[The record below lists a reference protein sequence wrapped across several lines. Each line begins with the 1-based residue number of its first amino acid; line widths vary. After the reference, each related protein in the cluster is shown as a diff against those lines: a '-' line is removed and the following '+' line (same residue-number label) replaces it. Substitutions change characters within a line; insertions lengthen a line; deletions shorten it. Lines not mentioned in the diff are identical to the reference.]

1 MADPGRSRQPVSV
14 PRVAANPKAKEKR
27 VRIRKILIPTDFSD
41 CARSALDRAFF
52 LARRYAA
59 EVHFLH
65 VVVLHDDNPVAPIS
79 TFPESE
85 EIHRHLAT
93 LAEAE
98 MAKIQA
104 SVPDLETVAHVRHGL
119 AAAPAILDLA
129 MQEGID
135 LIVLGAHGRRGWRR
149 FLLGSVAE
157 EVVRLAN
164 CPVLTVRVAD
174 KDGTPTS
181 TGLGPL
187 LAPVDFSHE
196 SAIALGVAKEL
207 AAEWDVELHLLYVME
222 KPLSPY
228 YEPSL
233 LPRRDDLDRDTVK
246 ASLEKDLQRFAATTD
261 GPQVAQLKVHVL
273 EGKPAEIIAEFGRSL
288 GIPVIVMATHGLR
301 GIEAFLL
308 GSVTEKVVRL
318 AEGAVLVWKPRPD
331 SLTTREEEEEA
342 EAAGLVELPK

>member
-1 MADPGRSRQPVSV
+1 MQ
-14 PRVAANPKAKEKR
+14 
-27 VRIRKILIPTDFSD
+27 IRKILIPTDFSD

-52 LARRYAA
+52 LARRYSA

-65 VVVLHDDNPVAPIS
+65 VVVLHDDNPVAPVS
-79 TFPESE
+79 SFPESA
-85 EIHRHLAT
+85 EIQRHLAI
-93 LAEAE
+93 LAETE

-104 SVPDLETVAHVRHGL
+104 DVLDLETVAHVRHGL

-157 EVVRLAN
+157 EVVRLAT

-174 KDGTPTS
+174 HSAPAAP

-187 LAPVDFSHE
+187 LAPIDFSHE

-207 AAEWDVELHLLYVME
+207 AAEWNVELHLLYVME
-222 KPLSPY
+222 KALSPY
-228 YEPSL
+228 YEPSM
-233 LPRRDDLDRDTVK
+233 LPMREDVDREAVK

-273 EGKPAEIIAEFGRSL
+273 EGKPAETIAEAGRSL
-288 GIPVIVMATHGLR
+288 GIQVIVMATHGLR

-318 AEGAVLVWKPRPD
+318 ADGAVLVWKPRPD
-331 SLTTREEEEEA
+331 TWTAKEEVADVDGAAATT
-342 EAAGLVELPK
+342 